1 MIWLIVLV
9 AIVSWIVLDFVIKKE
24 RSVVALYQRENAKY
38 KSQFKKQVNREN
50 EKKGRDAEQHV
61 DYIDVI

>member
-1 MIWLIVLV
+1 MVWLLVLIGIIS
-9 AIVSWIVLDFVIKKE
+9 ALVLDYVIKKE

-38 KSQFKKQVNREN
+38 KSQFKKQVVREN
-50 EKKGRDAEQHV
+50 EKKGREIDDHV